1 MKLLIAI
8 LMIIPLVNA
17 FGVSTPFWGEH
28 QLVMA
33 PGETKDAYV
42 ELQNMV
48 GDEDITLK
56 AEITKGSEI
65 ATLIDPST
73 EYLIPSGTRD
83 VKVNI
88 QVTMPKNVPLES
100 TYNIEV
106 SFKQVTEAQG
116 GMMQMAGG
124 VGTTIPVIV
133 KLPTPP
139 TGQAIK
145 ENEWNNKASIA
156 VLTLLIALL
165 FIIGYATIK
174 KRKNVR

>member
-1 MKLLIAI
+1 
-8 LMIIPLVNA
+8 MIIPLVNS

-28 QLVMA
+28 QLVIA

-48 GDEDITLK
+48 GDENMTLK

-73 EYLIPSGTRD
+73 EYFIPFGTRD

-88 QVTMPKNVPLES
+88 RVTIPKNAPLES
-100 TYNIEV
+100 AYNIEV
-106 SFKQVTEAQG
+106 SFKQITEAQG

-133 KLPTPP
+133 RLPTSP

>member
-1 MKLLIAI
+1 MKCKKMILSLKLLIAI

-88 QVTMPKNVPLES
+88 QVTMPKNVPL
-100 TYNIEV
+100 
-106 SFKQVTEAQG
+106 
-116 GMMQMAGG
+116 
-124 VGTTIPVIV
+124 
-133 KLPTPP
+133 
-139 TGQAIK
+139 
-145 ENEWNNKASIA
+145 
-156 VLTLLIALL
+156 
-165 FIIGYATIK
+165 
-174 KRKNVR
+174 